1 MENIR
6 RLLKILFV
14 FIICISI
21 FENVYATEDEEI
33 IKSQI
38 ESLEIHDFIEQS
50 DKYSSEVFDDI
61 NISEIMTNAIQG
73 KIDNSTIYK
82 RIVNLFAKEI
92 RSVITSFG
100 GILAIILIHS
110 ILKTITDGLEN
121 KNIGEIVY
129 YVQYIL
135 IITMVV
141 SNFTDIVVLMKDSIT
156 KLVEFS
162 YMLLPILIALMA
174 ITGSAISAT
183 MVQPILLLMIVFIG
197 NIITSL
203 VIPIVLISLAISI
216 VSNISSRL
224 KIDKLSKF
232 LKSSV
237 IWGLGVVLTLF
248 VSVLS
253 LEGSLTSNVDGVTAK
268 TAKSAVSTLV
278 PVVGKIL
285 GDATDTVLGCGS
297 ILKNATGIVGVIV
310 ILAICIIPLIKLIV
324 LTITYNLVAAI
335 CQPIADEKILN
346 VLSQIGDSFK
356 ILLAV
361 MFSVVVMYI
370 VGVTLV
376 IKISNTGLMYR

>member
-1 MENIR
+1 M
-6 RLLKILFV
+6 
-14 FIICISI
+14 
-21 FENVYATEDEEI
+21 
-33 IKSQI
+33 
-38 ESLEIHDFIEQS
+38 
-50 DKYSSEVFDDI
+50 
-61 NISEIMTNAIQG
+61 
-73 KIDNSTIYK
+73 
-82 RIVNLFAKEI
+82 
-92 RSVITSFG
+92 
-100 GILAIILIHS
+100 
-110 ILKTITDGLEN
+110 
-121 KNIGEIVY
+121 
-129 YVQYIL
+129 
-135 IITMVV
+135 
-141 SNFTDIVVLMKDSIT
+141 
-156 KLVEFS
+156 
-162 YMLLPILIALMA
+162 
-174 ITGSAISAT
+174 
-183 MVQPILLLMIVFIG
+183 
-197 NIITSL
+197 
-203 VIPIVLISLAISI
+203 
-216 VSNISSRL
+216 
-224 KIDKLSKF
+224 
-232 LKSSV
+232 KSSV

-324 LTITYNLVAAI
+324 LTITYNLVAAV

>member
-1 MENIR
+1 MKNIR
-6 RLLKILFV
+6 RVLKILFV
-14 FIICISI
+14 FVICISN
-21 FENVYATEDEEI
+21 FEYSYATDEEKI

-38 ESLEIHDFIEQS
+38 EALGIHDFIEQS
-50 DKYSSEVFDDI
+50 DKYSSEVFEDI
-61 NISEIMTNAIQG
+61 NISEVMTNAVQG
-73 KIDNSTIYK
+73 KVDNSTIY
-82 RIVNLFAKEI
+82 RRVLSLFAEEI
-92 RSVITSFG
+92 RNVIASFG

-121 KNIGEIVY
+121 KSVGEIVY

-135 IITMVV
+135 IIAMVV
-141 SNFTDIVVLMKDSIT
+141 SNFSDIIVLMNNSIK

-162 YMLLPILIALMA
+162 YMLLPILIALMTV
-174 ITGSAISAT
+174 TGSAISAT

-197 NIITSL
+197 NIITNL
-203 VIPIVLISLAISI
+203 IIPIVLISVSIGI
-216 VSNISSRL
+216 VSNISSRV
-224 KIDKLSKF
+224 KIDKVSKF

-253 LEGSLTSNVDGVTAK
+253 LEGTLTSNVDGVTAK
-268 TAKSAVSTLV
+268 TTKSAVSTLV

-297 ILKNATGIVGVIV
+297 ILKNATGIVGIIV
-310 ILAICIIPLIKLIV
+310 ILSICLSPLIKLIV
-324 LTITYNLVAAI
+324 LTVTYNLASAI
-335 CQPIADEKILN
+335 CQPIADEKILS

-356 ILLAV
+356 ILLAI
-361 MFSVVVMYI
+361 MFSVVVMFI

>member
-1 MENIR
+1 MKNIR
-6 RLLKILFV
+6 RVLKILFV
-14 FIICISI
+14 FVICISN
-21 FENVYATEDEEI
+21 FEYSYATDEEKI

-38 ESLEIHDFIEQS
+38 EALGIHDFIEQS
-50 DKYSSEVFDDI
+50 DKYSSEVFEDI
-61 NISEIMTNAIQG
+61 NISEVMTNAVQG
-73 KIDNSTIYK
+73 KVDNSTIY
-82 RIVNLFAKEI
+82 RRVLSLFAEEI
-92 RSVITSFG
+92 RNVIASFG

-121 KNIGEIVY
+121 KSVGEIVY

-135 IITMVV
+135 IIAMVV
-141 SNFTDIVVLMKDSIT
+141 SNFSDIIVLMNNSIK

-162 YMLLPILIALMA
+162 YMLLPILIALMTV
-174 ITGSAISAT
+174 TGSAISAT

-197 NIITSL
+197 NIITNL
-203 VIPIVLISLAISI
+203 IIPIVLISVSIGI
-216 VSNISSRL
+216 VSNISSRV
-224 KIDKLSKF
+224 KIDKVSKF

-253 LEGSLTSNVDGVTAK
+253 LEGTLTSNVDGVTAK

-324 LTITYNLVAAI
+324 LTITYNLVAAV

-376 IKISNTGLMYR
+376 IKISNTGMMYR